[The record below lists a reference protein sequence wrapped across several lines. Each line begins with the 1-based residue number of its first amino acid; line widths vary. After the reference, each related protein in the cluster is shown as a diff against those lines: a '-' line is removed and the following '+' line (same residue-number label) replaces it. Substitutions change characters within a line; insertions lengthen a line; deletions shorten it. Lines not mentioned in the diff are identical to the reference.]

1 MKSKTIRIIIA
12 DDHKLIREGIKKLLS
27 FNEDV
32 KIIGEASNGNETLE
46 LVSFLKP
53 DILILDLN
61 MPIKSGLQVLQEV
74 KESNPSV
81 KVILLTINDDPQSLE
96 KALNLGA
103 DGYILK
109 DSNPSKMNEII
120 ENILDGETYID
131 KRLVNLL
138 VDIYKKDLQVK
149 KNKFHELTNR
159 EVEVLYYLSN
169 GYTNNEIALE
179 LFITEKTV
187 KNYVTSIYSKLN
199 VSNRVKAALYAIEND
214 IEKQLPEEE

>member
-1 MKSKTIRIIIA
+1 MRSKSIRIIIA
-12 DDHKLIREGIKKLLS
+12 DDHKLIREGIKKLLK
-27 FNEDV
+27 FNEKV
-32 KIIGEASNGNETLE
+32 KIVGEASNGNETLE
-46 LVSFLKP
+46 LVEFLKP

-61 MPIKSGLQVLQEV
+61 MPIKSGLQVLEEIKDSNQE
-74 KESNPSV
+74 V
-81 KVILLTINDDPQSLE
+81 KVILLTINDDPETLQ

-109 DSNPSKMNEII
+109 DSNPNKFDEII
-120 ENILDGETYID
+120 ESILSGETYID

-138 VDIYKKDLQVK
+138 VGIYKKEHAIDM
-149 KNKFHELTNR
+149 NKFSDLTNR
-159 EVEVLYYLSN
+159 EIEVLYYLSK

-199 VSNRVKAALYAIEND
+199 LGNRVKAALFAIENN
-214 IEKQLPEEE
+214 IEKYFQVK